1 MPDRQEFKME
11 FKLKENAKT
20 IALQDGASVLGNS
33 LLGMSAK
40 LSSQEKQ
47 FVKNSVRYAQARA
60 NKKYNSVKQAA
71 SWFEYYSGVLWSIG
85 WGLDRPLVEVIDREF
100 SGSVTG
106 AYLDVMSRKVGR
118 NKTATLANALTMLG
132 NDEVLQGAFAARVR
146 ESGEL
151 EILPAELNP
160 DGTLGIFLSHVR
172 LLKLNW
178 SAGFWSVGH
187 SMAQLDIRVREF
199 TIRQR
204 DIENNRQVLQDAL
217 DELEDQDFIDLI
229 SRN

>member
-1 MPDRQEFKME
+1 ME
-11 FKLKENAKT
+11 FELKENAKT
-20 IALQDGASVLGNS
+20 IAPQNGASVLDNS
-33 LLGMSAK
+33 LLGFSAK
-40 LSSQEKQ
+40 LSSQDKQ
-47 FVKNSVRYAQARA
+47 FVKNSVRYAKARA
-60 NKKYNSVKQAA
+60 NKKYNSVKHAA
-71 SWFEYYSGVLWSIG
+71 DWFEYYSGVLWSIG
-85 WGLDRPLVEVIDREF
+85 WGLDQPLVEVIDREF
-100 SGSVTG
+100 SGSVTR
-106 AYLDVMSRKVGR
+106 AYLDLMSRRVGR

-132 NDEVLQGAFAARVR
+132 NDDVLQDTFAARVR

-151 EILPAELNP
+151 EILPVELNQ

-178 SAGFWSVGH
+178 STGFWGVGH

-217 DELEDQDFIDLI
+217 DELEDQDFVDLI

>member
-1 MPDRQEFKME
+1 MDYE
-11 FKLKENAKT
+11 LKGNTET
-20 IALQDGASVLGNS
+20 IAPNNSASVLDNS
-33 LLGMSAK
+33 LLGFGGE
-40 LSSQEKQ
+40 LSEMDKQ
-47 FVKNSVRYAQARA
+47 FIKNSVRYAKARA

-71 SWFEYYSGVLWSIG
+71 DWFEYYSGVLWSIG
-85 WGLDRPLVEVIDREF
+85 WGLDRPLVEVIDRKF
-100 SGSVTG
+100 SGSVTE
-106 AYLDVMSRKVGR
+106 AYLDVMSKKVGR
-118 NKTATLANALTMLG
+118 HKAATLANALNMLG
-132 NDEVLQGAFAARVR
+132 HDDVLKDSFAARVK

-151 EILPAELNP
+151 EILPVELNP

-172 LLKLNW
+172 LLKLDW
-178 SAGFWSVGH
+178 STGFWSVGL

-204 DIENNRQVLQDAL
+204 DIEKKRQALQDAL

>member
-1 MPDRQEFKME
+1 ME
-11 FKLKENAKT
+11 FELKGNAQA
-20 IALQDGASVLGNS
+20 IALQTGASVLHNS
-33 LLGMSAK
+33 LLGFGAK
-40 LSSQEKQ
+40 LSSQDKQ
-47 FVKNSVRYAQARA
+47 FVKNSIRYAKNRA

-71 SWFEYYSGVLWSIG
+71 DWFEYYSGVLWSVG
-85 WGLDRPLVEVIDREF
+85 WGLDQPLVEVVDRKF
-100 SGSVTG
+100 SGSVTA

-118 NKTATLANALTMLG
+118 NKAETLVNALNMLG
-132 NDEVLQGAFAARVR
+132 NDDVLQGSFAARVR

-172 LLKLNW
+172 LLKLDW
-178 SAGFWSVGH
+178 STGFWGVGH

-204 DIENNRQVLQDAL
+204 GIEKNRQILQGAL
-217 DELEDQDFIDLI
+217 DELEEQDFIDLM
-229 SRN
+229 SHN

>member
-1 MPDRQEFKME
+1 ME
-11 FKLKENAKT
+11 FELKENAKT
-20 IALQDGASVLGNS
+20 IAPQNGASVLDNS
-33 LLGMSAK
+33 LLGFSAK
-40 LSSQEKQ
+40 LSSQDKQ
-47 FVKNSVRYAQARA
+47 FVKNSVRYAKARA
-60 NKKYNSVKQAA
+60 NKKYNSVKHAA
-71 SWFEYYSGVLWSIG
+71 DWFEYYSGVLWSIG
-85 WGLDRPLVEVIDREF
+85 WGLDQPLVEVIDREF
-100 SGSVTG
+100 SGSVTR
-106 AYLDVMSRKVGR
+106 AYLDVMSRRVGR

-132 NDEVLQGAFAARVR
+132 NDDVLQDTFAARVR

-151 EILPAELNP
+151 EILPVELNQ

-178 SAGFWSVGH
+178 STGFWGVGH

-204 DIENNRQVLQDAL
+204 DIEVNRQVLQDAL
-217 DELEDQDFIDLI
+217 DELEDQDFVDLI

>member
-1 MPDRQEFKME
+1 ME
-11 FKLKENAKT
+11 FELKENAKT
-20 IALQDGASVLGNS
+20 IALQDDASVLDNS
-33 LLGMSAK
+33 LLGFSAK
-40 LSSQEKQ
+40 LSSQDRQ
-47 FVKNSVRYAQARA
+47 FVKNSVRYAKARA
-60 NKKYNSVKQAA
+60 NKKYNSVKQTAD
-71 SWFEYYSGVLWSIG
+71 WFEYYSGVLWSIG
-85 WGLDRPLVEVIDREF
+85 WGLDQPLVEVIDRGF

-118 NKTATLANALTMLG
+118 NKAATLANALTMLG
-132 NDEVLQGAFAARVR
+132 SDDLLQDAFAARVR

-172 LLKLNW
+172 LLKLDW
-178 SAGFWSVGH
+178 STGFWGVGH

-204 DIENNRQVLQDAL
+204 DIANNRQALQDAL
-217 DELEDQDFIDLI
+217 DELEDRDFIDLI